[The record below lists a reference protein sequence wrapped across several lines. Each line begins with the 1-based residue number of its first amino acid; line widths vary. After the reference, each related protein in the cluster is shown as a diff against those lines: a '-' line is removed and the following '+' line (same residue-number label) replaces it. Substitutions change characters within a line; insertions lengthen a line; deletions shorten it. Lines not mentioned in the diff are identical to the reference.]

1 MKILK
6 NSDIKKLEI
15 KDALLTDVYF
25 IRGQSRTRFLGILGQ
40 VNRSYSLKGI
50 GYMDLN
56 NTYEFYDNIDIVNH
70 MKLRCFLNLSKVQR
84 EGVLPYKDI
93 QELISMYTSPDQGI
107 RDVLEECLIQIFRE
121 KYKGRYDFI

>member
-6 NSDIKKLEI
+6 NTDIKKLETE
-15 KDALLTDVYF
+15 DALLTDVYF
-25 IRGQSRTRFLGILGQ
+25 IRSERGTRFLGILGQ
-40 VNRSYSLKGI
+40 VNKSYCLKGI
-50 GYMDLN
+50 GYMYH
-56 NTYEFYDNIDIVNH
+56 NTYAFYDNIDIVNH
-70 MKLRCFLNLSKVQR
+70 VKLRCFLNLSKLQR

-107 RDVLEECLIQIFRE
+107 KDVLEECLIQIFRE